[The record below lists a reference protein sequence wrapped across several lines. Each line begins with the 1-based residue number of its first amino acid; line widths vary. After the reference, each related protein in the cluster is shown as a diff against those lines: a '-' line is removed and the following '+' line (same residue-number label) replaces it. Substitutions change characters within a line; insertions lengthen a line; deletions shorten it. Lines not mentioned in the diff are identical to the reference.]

1 MSAIIERLVGA
12 ADLSYQ
18 LGFGNELAS
27 EAIQGSL
34 PIGQNAP
41 QQVPFGLYAEQLT
54 GTSFT
59 APRAENRRSWLYR
72 IRPST
77 MHTTFKRIDARL
89 LRGGP
94 LAEGEATPNRL
105 RWDPLPIPDQPTDF
119 VEGLVTMVANG
130 DAESRTGVGI
140 HVYVAN
146 RGMTDRAFSSAD
158 GELLI
163 VPQLGRLLLTSEL
176 GRLEVAPGEFVL
188 IPRAVK
194 FRVDLPDGSARGF
207 VCENYGQHFR
217 LPELGPIG
225 SNGLANAR
233 DFQAPVAAYEKR
245 ESKTEI
251 VLKYG
256 NALWAAEQPHSPFD
270 VVAWHGN
277 CVPCK
282 YDLARFN
289 AMNSVTY
296 DHPDPSINTVLTSP
310 SGLPGIA
317 NVDFVVFAPRWD
329 VAEHTFRPPFFH
341 RNVMSEFVGLVR
353 GASETR
359 AVSRF
364 GPGACSLHNPMAAH
378 GPDPAVVERASTVE
392 LGPRKLEVGLTVMF
406 ETRLPCR
413 PSRFALGSPTL
424 QRDYDGNWDG
434 LKASFE

>member
-1 MSAIIERLVGA
+1 MELQ
-12 ADLSYQ
+12 YQ
-18 LGFGNELAS
+18 RGFGNTFS
-27 EAIQGSL
+27 TEAEPGAL
-34 PIGQNAP
+34 PVGQNSPQRAP
-41 QQVPFGLYAEQLT
+41 RGLYAEVHS
-54 GTSFT
+54 GSAFT
-59 APRAENRRSWLYR
+59 APRYENLSSWLYR
-72 IRPST
+72 LRPSA
-77 MHTTFKRIDARL
+77 MHPPFKRLADGT
-89 LRGGP
+89 LRSGP
-94 LAEGEATPNRL
+94 FHEVETPPNRL

-119 VEGLVTMVANG
+119 VEGLVTMAANG
-130 DAESRTGVGI
+130 DAEGRVGTGI

-163 VPQLGRLLLTSEL
+163 VPQLGRLLITTEF
-176 GRLEVAPGEFVL
+176 GKLEVSPGEVAL
-188 IPRAVK
+188 VPRAVK
-194 FRVDLPDGSARGF
+194 FRVELPDGSARGF

-359 AVSRF
+359 AVGRF

-392 LGPRKLEVGLTVMF
+392 LAPRKLEVGLTIMF

-424 QRDYDGNWDG
+424 QRDYDSNWDG
-434 LKASFE
+434 LKASFKG